1 MCCCKQIHFKVE
13 SAETC
18 KYYQKIEGTGE
29 FEVVC
34 EQDGDEIVQL
44 LEQCAQNRAQA
55 ANAATLRLTK
65 GSVVSLVEFE

>member
-1 MCCCKQIHFKVE
+1 MCCCKQIFFKVE

-18 KYYQKIEGTGE
+18 KYYQQIEDTGE

-44 LEQCAQNRAQA
+44 LEQCAQNRTEA
-55 ANAATLRLTK
+55 ANTATLRLTK
-65 GSVVSLVEFE
+65 GSVVSLADIE